1 MRCSLFVMARTRRP
15 WMTTS
20 WLCVGCF
27 EPAMCSNELASSR
40 LNRPGFWSTV
50 LSWTGVRPFWRVIV
64 FFAPIGVPAHSG
76 AIASSDVGNEYRS
89 FFSAIAK
96 TRLPLLPAASA
107 GQSPP
112 RLLKPVR
119 GNAARGGAAH
129 GGHDHEAHHPCDR

>member
-1 MRCSLFVMARTRRP
+1 
-15 WMTTS
+15 
-20 WLCVGCF
+20 
-27 EPAMCSNELASSR
+27 MCSNELASSR

-96 TRLPLLPAASA
+96 TRLPSFPAVRDRL
-107 GQSPP
+107 
-112 RLLKPVR
+112 RLLGR
-119 GNAARGGAAH
+119 QG
-129 GGHDHEAHHPCDR
+129 PCGFGWAEPSLAY